1 MLIFLSSWNPA
12 EDAQAIDRCYRIGQ
26 EKPVTVYRFISAGSV
41 EEKIYEKQVHKDGI
55 RRVVLSGSSTS
66 TTERYFEQDEL
77 RELFKLGPRGEST
90 MLKKFNS
97 KINNDTTGAS
107 GKKSFL
113 TKHSSVVGVASH
125 DVLYSTG
132 TLEKDPFSRQPY
144 QLKKAKHRRSDT
156 DVNNENVTIPYSPRF
171 NAIPLGRNK
180 SKATKTEKLR
190 QNASSSSSKI
200 VATLDEVNTLTADEH
215 YEKAMA
221 LLLDIVEDENI
232 ALDQNDK
239 LKTHSKISQ
248 IGNILGWL

>member
-1 MLIFLSSWNPA
+1 M
-12 EDAQAIDRCYRIGQ
+12 
-26 EKPVTVYRFISAGSV
+26 YRFISAGSV

-156 DVNNENVTIPYSPRF
+156 DVNNENVTNKDHNSLIEVLTIPYSPRF
-171 NAIPLGRNK
+171 DAIPLGRNK
-180 SKATKTEKLR
+180 SKAAKTEKLH